1 MRETMSVLLAIG
13 LIFAPLGA
21 VMAGL
26 ITYTEYSQ
34 HRLPKGRAIREALIS
49 ACFAFLILLL
59 LTLAAGWAM
68 G

>member
-1 MRETMSVLLAIG
+1 MRETMSVLLAVG

-59 LTLAAGWAM
+59 LTLAAGWAI